1 MPHAMAMDSVPTVA
15 ASRYVC
21 RPDIPPASLKS
32 SPYNALAFELSD
44 DQQFIELVTPRN
56 ESQTIPLKRLDSS
69 FLVSKLLEK
78 V

>member
-1 MPHAMAMDSVPTVA
+1 
-15 ASRYVC
+15 
-21 RPDIPPASLKS
+21 LKS